1 MFASFLL
8 ALREGIEAALIVG
21 IVFGILKK
29 MDKPHL
35 KGMVWRGVAAAVALS
50 ILSAVILNIIGA
62 EFEGKGE
69 QIFEGFAM
77 LLAAALLTWAIFWMR
92 HQSINMQKDLEQDVR
107 VAANSSSGGVLFA
120 LVFLAVAREGLELA
134 IFLLASRLTSSAFLT
149 YLGAGIGLGFAAG
162 LGWLLFNTTR
172 KLNLKQFFQIT
183 NLLLILFAAGMV
195 GYGVHEFNEAGWIPA
210 IIEHVYD
217 INFVLNENSTIGQL
231 VKALFGYNGNP
242 SLSEL
247 IAYIGYLLV
256 LAMTT
261 LFLPNSPKKIRQS
274 FSN

>member
-29 MDKPHL
+29 MDRPHL
-35 KGMVWRGVAAAVALS
+35 KGMVWRGVVAALAFS
-50 ILSAVILNIIGA
+50 ILSAVILNVIGA
-62 EFEGKGE
+62 EFEGKAE

-77 LLAAALLTWAIFWMR
+77 LSAAVLLTWAIFWMR
-92 HQSINMQKDLEQDVR
+92 HQSVNMEKDLEQDVR
-107 VAANSSSGGVLFA
+107 AAANSSSGGVLFA

-134 IFLLASRLTSSAFLT
+134 ILLLAARLTSSALLT
-149 YLGAGIGLGFAAG
+149 YLGETIGLLLAAG
-162 LGWLLFNTTR
+162 LGWLLFNSTR
-172 KLNLKQFFQIT
+172 KLNLRQFFRIT

-195 GYGVHEFNEAGWIPA
+195 GYGVHEFNEAGWIPS
-210 IIEHVYD
+210 IVDHFYD
-217 INFVLNENSTIGQL
+217 INFVLNENSTFGQL

-242 SLSEL
+242 SLSES

-261 LFLPNSPKKIRQS
+261 LILPKSPGKIRQS
-274 FSN
+274 ISN

>member
-35 KGMVWRGVAAAVALS
+35 KGMVWRGVAAALAFS
-50 ILSAVILNIIGA
+50 ILSAVILNVIGA
-62 EFEGKGE
+62 EFEGKAE

-77 LLAAALLTWAIFWMR
+77 LSAAVLLTWAIFWMR
-92 HQSINMQKDLEQDVR
+92 HQSVNIEKDLEQDVR
-107 VAANSSSGGVLFA
+107 AAANSSSGGVLFA

-134 IFLLASRLTSSAFLT
+134 IFLLAARLTSSALLT
-149 YLGAGIGLGFAAG
+149 YLGATIGLLLAAG
-162 LGWLLFNTTR
+162 LGWLLFNSTR
-172 KLNLKQFFQIT
+172 KLNLRQFFRIT

-195 GYGVHEFNEAGWIPA
+195 GYGVHEFNEAGWIPS
-210 IIEHVYD
+210 IVDHFYD
-217 INFVLNENSTIGQL
+217 INFVLNENSTFGLL

-242 SLSEL
+242 SLSES

-261 LFLPNSPKKIRQS
+261 LILPKSPRKIQQS
-274 FSN
+274 ISN

>member
-1 MFASFLL
+1 MIASFLL

-35 KGMVWRGVAAAVALS
+35 KGMVWQGVAAAVALS
-50 ILSAVILNIIGA
+50 ILSAVILNVIGA
-62 EFEGKGE
+62 EFEGKAE

-77 LLAAALLTWAIFWMR
+77 LLAAAMLTWTIFWMQ

-107 VAANSSSGGVLFA
+107 AAANSSSGGVLFA

-134 IFLLASRLTSSAFLT
+134 IFLLAARLTSSALLT
-149 YLGAGIGLGFAAG
+149 YLGAGIGLIMAIG
-162 LGWLLFNTTR
+162 LGWMLFNSTR

-195 GYGVHEFNEAGWIPA
+195 GYGVHEFNEAGWIPV
-210 IIEHVYD
+210 IVEHIYD
-217 INFVLNENSTIGQL
+217 INFVLNENSTIGL
-231 VKALFGYNGNP
+231 LFKALFGYNGNP
-242 SLSEL
+242 SLSES
-247 IAYIGYLLV
+247 IAYIGFLLF
-256 LAMTT
+256 LFLTT
-261 LFLPNSPKKIRQS
+261 FFLPNSLKKTRQS
-274 FSN
+274 ISN

>member
-29 MDKPHL
+29 MEKPQL
-35 KGMVWRGVAAAVALS
+35 KGMVWRGVAAALAFS
-50 ILSAVILNIIGA
+50 ILLAVILNVVGA
-62 EFEGKGE
+62 EFEGKAE

-77 LLAAALLTWAIFWMR
+77 LSAAALLTWAIFWMR
-92 HQSINMQKDLEQDVR
+92 HQSANMEKDLEQDVR
-107 VAANSSSGGVLFA
+107 AAANSSSGGVLFA

-134 IFLLASRLTSSAFLT
+134 IFLLAARLTSTALLT
-149 YLGAGIGLGFAAG
+149 YLGATIGLLLAAG
-162 LGWLLFNTTR
+162 LGWLLFNSTR
-172 KLNLKQFFQIT
+172 RLNLRQFFRIT
-183 NLLLILFAAGMV
+183 NFLLIFFAAGMV
-195 GYGVHEFNEAGWIPA
+195 GYGVHEFNEAGWIPS
-210 IIEHVYD
+210 IVDHFYD
-217 INFVLNENSTIGQL
+217 INFVLNENSTFGLL

-242 SLSEL
+242 SLSES

-261 LFLPNSPKKIRQS
+261 LILPKSPRKIQQS
-274 FSN
+274 ISN

>member
-29 MDKPHL
+29 MEKPQL
-35 KGMVWRGVAAAVALS
+35 KGMVWRGVAAALAFS
-50 ILSAVILNIIGA
+50 ILLAIILNVVGA
-62 EFEGKGE
+62 EFEGKAE

-77 LLAAALLTWAIFWMR
+77 LSAAALLTWAIFWMR
-92 HQSINMQKDLEQDVR
+92 HQSVNMEKDLEQDVR
-107 VAANSSSGGVLFA
+107 AAANSSSGGVLFA

-134 IFLLASRLTSSAFLT
+134 IFLLAARLTSTSLLT
-149 YLGAGIGLGFAAG
+149 YLGATIGLLLAAG
-162 LGWLLFNTTR
+162 LGWLLFNSTR
-172 KLNLKQFFQIT
+172 RLNLRQFFRIT
-183 NLLLILFAAGMV
+183 NFLLIFFAAGMV
-195 GYGVHEFNEAGWIPA
+195 GYGVHEFNEAGWIPS
-210 IIEHVYD
+210 IVDHFYD
-217 INFVLNENSTIGQL
+217 INFVLNENSTFGLL

-242 SLSEL
+242 SLSES

-261 LFLPNSPKKIRQS
+261 LIVPKSPGKIRQS
-274 FSN
+274 ISN

>member
-35 KGMVWRGVAAAVALS
+35 KGMVWRGVAAALAFSV
-50 ILSAVILNIIGA
+50 LSAVILNVIGA
-62 EFEGKGE
+62 EFEGKAE

-77 LLAAALLTWAIFWMR
+77 LSAAVLLTWAIFWMR
-92 HQSINMQKDLEQDVR
+92 HQSVNMEKDLEQDVR
-107 VAANSSSGGVLFA
+107 AAANSSSGGVLFA
-120 LVFLAVAREGLELA
+120 LVFLAVTREGLELA
-134 IFLLASRLTSSAFLT
+134 IFLLAARLTSSALLT
-149 YLGAGIGLGFAAG
+149 YLGATFGLLLAAG
-162 LGWLLFNTTR
+162 LGWLLFNSTM
-172 KLNLKQFFQIT
+172 KLNLRQFFRIT
-183 NLLLILFAAGMV
+183 NFLLIFFAAGMV
-195 GYGVHEFNEAGWIPA
+195 GYGVHEFNEAGLIPS
-210 IIEHVYD
+210 IVDHFYD
-217 INFVLNENSTIGQL
+217 INFVLNENSTFGLL

-242 SLSEL
+242 SLSES

-261 LFLPNSPKKIRQS
+261 LILPKSPRKIQQS
-274 FSN
+274 ISN